1 MGNTA
6 RTEPVAIP
14 SRLSTLPAHLTS
26 SSLKLI
32 TKAATFAGAG
42 LCCVLTGVLSE
53 YGDSESSKTFATIFA
68 LGGKFFS
75 SGLYAFTKPMF
86 NSIINFGG
94 PVLNSSESL
103 IC

>member
-53 YGDSESSKTFATIFA
+53 YGDSESSKTFSTIFA

-75 SGLYAFTKPMF
+75 SGLFDFIKPILF
-86 NSIINFGG
+86 KLII
-94 PVLNSSESL
+94 
-103 IC
+103 C